1 MWNRWDENGNEAR
14 WTWELDQGE
23 NGNEARWTWEPDQG
37 ENGNEARWTWEPDE
51 GEMGIR
57 NKLFLNLSSVIADL
71 YNTPCSFSCALVT
84 TNNQVYR
91 VSVVEEDIG
100 HWRCLL
106 RCFWSIV
113 ASSGIARLDLS
124 PAFLGLLSSSVA
136 PAGVPSYH
144 WSCSPGLHLC
154 TRGGE

>member
-1 MWNRWDENGNEAR
+1 MGMRLDEPGNQTKEKMGMR
-14 WTWELDQGE
+14 LDE
-23 NGNEARWTWEPDQG
+23 PGNQTKEK
-37 ENGNEARWTWEPDE
+37 
-51 GEMGIR
+51 MGIR

-106 RCFWSIV
+106 RCF
-113 ASSGIARLDLS
+113 
-124 PAFLGLLSSSVA
+124 
-136 PAGVPSYH
+136 
-144 WSCSPGLHLC
+144 
-154 TRGGE
+154 